1 MSRTVL
7 ATLACVAAAACWA
20 ANAVIAAGAFELG
33 VSPER
38 LAQAR
43 VVIALVPLAAYLLVA
58 RRDLMRPPRAAFPAL
73 VGFGACIVAVNF
85 SYYVAIERVPVGVA
99 IALQYT
105 APVLVLAGTAVIA
118 RRTRSPDLA
127 GRRAHPRRSR
137 ARQRRTGW
145 RSGTPRR
152 ARTPRRRRCGRD
164 VRRLPGHGRAGRAQG
179 THPVTTL
186 FIGFC
191 VAALIWAIVLP
202 LWDWPIELLADP
214 QVAWRVVAVGLLGTL
229 LPFGLV
235 VAALRWITSA
245 VAGIAT
251 TAEPVLA
258 AAAGVALPRPGAE
271 PAAAHRRRAG
281 HRRRADR
288 PDDATAGT
296 GGHARRDGAVTTG
309 SARDLHRFARR
320 R

>member
-1 MSRTVL
+1 MSRTLL

-33 VSPER
+33 VTPER

-58 RRDLMRPPRAAFPAL
+58 RRDLMRPPRPAFPAL
-73 VGFGACIVAVNF
+73 IGFGACIVAVNF

-99 IALQYT
+99 VALQYT
-105 APVLVLAGTAVIA
+105 APVLVLAGTAIIA
-118 RRTRSPDLA
+118 RRNPQPTIWLAGALSLTGAVLVSGALAGARQPLDALGLLAGAAAAVTFAGYLITAELA
-127 GRRAHPRRSR
+127 GRR
-137 ARQRRTGW
+137 
-145 RSGTPRR
+145 
-152 ARTPRRRRCGRD
+152 
-164 VRRLPGHGRAGRAQG
+164 G

-191 VAALIWAIVLP
+191 VAALIWAVVLP
-202 LWDWPIELLADP
+202 LWGWPMELLADP

-235 VAALRWITSA
+235 VAALRWISSA

-258 AAAGVALPRPGAE
+258 ALLAWLFLGQVLSVPQLIGGGLVIAAVLIAQTTRQPE
-271 PAAAHRRRAG
+271 PEAMPVEMA
-281 HRRRADR
+281 
-288 PDDATAGT
+288 P
-296 GGHARRDGAVTTG
+296 
-309 SARDLHRFARR
+309 
-320 R
+320 